1 MIVHGCDGLDEITV
15 SDKTRICEIRDG
27 KIIKYDLDPRDY
39 GIAFADKSTIVGG
52 TAEDNAKITLD
63 VLSGKEGPQ
72 RDIVVLNAACA
83 LYIARRADSI
93 EDGVAMAKR
102 SIDSGAAMQKLDA
115 LKELTG
121 SFAKEGKRV

>member
-1 MIVHGCDGLDEITV
+1 M
-15 SDKTRICEIRDG
+15 
-27 KIIKYDLDPRDY
+27 
-39 GIAFADKSTIVGG
+39 
-52 TAEDNAKITLD
+52 
-63 VLSGKEGPQ
+63 LSGKEGPQ

-83 LYIARRADSI
+83 LYIARRADSV
-93 EDGVAMAKR
+93 EDGIAMAKR